1 MSQID
6 TAKRMSN
13 AAGGFLQAL
22 DAGQQQKAQ
31 LDFSGTTER
40 KNWHYIPRDRA
51 GLSVK
56 EMDAKQRQLAHALV
70 ATGVSST
77 GYEKVK
83 KIMSLEDVLAE
94 IEGEERRFIRDPELY
109 YLSIFGTPAG
119 DEPWGWRF
127 EGHHISLNYT
137 VVAGELV
144 GPTPLFFGSNP
155 GQVRHGAQEGLRA
168 LKEEEDLGRQLL
180 HELDGTQQSQAIIS
194 VDAPADILTTNVPH
208 IGDEVSPEGLAGADM
223 SESQR
228 QILRAL
234 VEVYVGRLPET
245 YAAAEM
251 ERIAKADLGKAYFAW
266 AGVAEVGGPH
276 YYRVQGPMY
285 VAEYDNTQND
295 ANHIHAVW
303 RDLQKD
309 FGEDVLRDHL
319 RQGHA

>member
-6 TAKRMSN
+6 TAKRMSD
-13 AAGGFLQAL
+13 AAGVFLQAL

-31 LDFSGTTER
+31 LDFSDTTER

-83 KIMSLEDVLAE
+83 TIMSLEDVLAE

-155 GQVRHGAQEGLRA
+155 GQVRHGEQEGLRA

-208 IGDEVSPEGLAGADM
+208 IGDEVRPEGLAGADM

-228 QILRAL
+228 QVLRAL

-251 ERIAKADLGKAYFAW
+251 ERIAKADLRKAYFAW

-319 RQGHA
+319 RQGHV